1 MCSGNHKYPDS
12 NVLFNEISLN
22 IWKFSKNGRNLN
34 KFKVQY
40 HALFLTIVVF
50 PFLFVIHF
58 YFQQIKEAKEDLSR
72 KGFKFDD
79 T

>member
-1 MCSGNHKYPDS
+1 MSYSMKYFWTFGN
-12 NVLFNEISLN
+12 
-22 IWKFSKNGRNLN
+22 FSKNGRNLN

-50 PFLFVIHF
+50 PFLFVIPF

-79 T
+79 TWQMM

>member
-1 MCSGNHKYPDS
+1 MSYSMKYFWTFE
-12 NVLFNEISLN
+12 NFL
-22 IWKFSKNGRNLN
+22 KNGRNLN
-34 KFKVQY
+34 KFKVHVQY
-40 HALFLTIVVF
+40 HASFLTIVVF

-79 T
+79 TWQMM

>member
-1 MCSGNHKYPDS
+1 MHYS
-12 NVLFNEISLN
+12 
-22 IWKFSKNGRNLN
+22 
-34 KFKVQY
+34 
-40 HALFLTIVVF
+40 F